1 MDINSLVNSIGFK
14 GNVGSDIV
22 FLIIFIL
29 ASFGISFALGKHKIL
44 VALLGVYASYAVV
57 SMAKFDFLKEGNAKA
72 LLFLVVL
79 ASFVIFFSRLIRT
92 SISGIGPVLIT
103 KLVIGSAI
111 VVGLSLS
118 IIFNWFP
125 AKDLGEFSTPAT
137 REFFTGDFYK
147 FLWAIAPLVYLA
159 VIRKKID

>member
-1 MDINSLVNSIGFK
+1 MNINNLVSSIGFK
-14 GNVGSDIV
+14 GNVGSDVIFLIV
-22 FLIIFIL
+22 FLL
-29 ASFGISFALGKHKIL
+29 VSFAISFALGKHKIL
-44 VALLGVYASYAVV
+44 VALLGVYASYTVV

-72 LLFLVVL
+72 LFFLAVL
-79 ASFVIFFSRLIRT
+79 VAFVIFFSRLIRA
-92 SISGIGPVLIT
+92 SISGIGPILIT

-147 FLWAIAPLVYLA
+147 FLWSIAPLVYLA